1 MYFGL
6 RGPGWRVPSRDPGV
20 FQHLEGLAPS
30 RGGDVFLDTW
40 VVNTGCVTPGSYS
53 PSLGLWDTLPV
64 KRGSNKICGFS
75 DHVSPARTFNSM
87 KV

>member
-1 MYFGL
+1 M
-6 RGPGWRVPSRDPGV
+6 
-20 FQHLEGLAPS
+20 
-30 RGGDVFLDTW
+30 FLDTW
-40 VVNTGCVTPGSYS
+40 VVNAGCVTPGSYS
-53 PSLGLWDTLPV
+53 PSLGLWDTLSV